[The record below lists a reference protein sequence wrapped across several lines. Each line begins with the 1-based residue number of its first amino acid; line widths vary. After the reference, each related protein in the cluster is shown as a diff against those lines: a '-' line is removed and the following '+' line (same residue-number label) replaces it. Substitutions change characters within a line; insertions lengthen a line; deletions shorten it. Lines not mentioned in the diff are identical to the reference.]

1 MKKLILQ
8 FSKFAA
14 VGLANTGLD
23 FLIYASLTRIF
34 IFWDSH
40 KVLATSLAFFVANLN
55 SYICNKYWTFQNK
68 EKKHHIQYTK
78 FLTIS
83 LIGLGLTD
91 LIFSLALHF
100 GLYDLLAKLIPIPLV
115 LCWNFIA
122 NKYWTFHH
130 VKESTPWKHFNNL

>member
-1 MKKLILQ
+1 MKKIILQ

-14 VGLANTGLD
+14 VGIINTGLD

-34 IFWDSH
+34 IFWESH
-40 KVLATSLAFFVANLN
+40 KVLATSIAFFIANLN
-55 SYICNKYWTFQNK
+55 SYILNKYWTFQNK

-78 FLTIS
+78 FLSIS

-100 GLYDLLAKLIPIPLV
+100 NLYDLLAKLTPIPLV
-115 LCWNFIA
+115 LLWNFIA
-122 NKYWTFHH
+122 NKYWTFHRQ
-130 VKESTPWKHFNNL
+130 KPENLV